1 MKEAFRLLNK
11 SIIRVET
18 PDVNLD
24 QDEEAQMEVDEAPDG
39 INGEMLVYDCSG
51 VRDQNVLWGV
61 MMKVHLLMVL
71 NGYWVVI
78 NSL

>member
-24 QDEEAQMEVDEAPDG
+24 QDEEVQMEVDESPDG
-39 INGEMLVYDCSG
+39 INGETLVYKSFLELR
-51 VRDQNVLWGV
+51 VQNAL
-61 MMKVHLLMVL
+61 
-71 NGYWVVI
+71 
-78 NSL
+78 

>member
-24 QDEEAQMEVDEAPDG
+24 QEEETQMEVDEGPG
-39 INGEMLVYDCSG
+39 GVNGEMFTWLFVSYRSKFCLGCNIVHVYLV
-51 VRDQNVLWGV
+51 VV
-61 MMKVHLLMVL
+61 MKYV
-71 NGYWVVI
+71 
-78 NSL
+78 

>member
-24 QDEEAQMEVDEAPDG
+24 QDEEVQMEVDESPDG
-39 INGEMLVYDCSG
+39 INGETLVYKS
-51 VRDQNVLWGV
+51 VLELESRMPSEMPW
-61 MMKVHLLMVL
+61 
-71 NGYWVVI
+71 
-78 NSL
+78 

>member
-24 QDEEAQMEVDEAPDG
+24 QEEEIQMETDEGPGG
-39 INGEMLVYDCSG
+39 INGEEVARGL
-51 VRDQNVLWGV
+51 
-61 MMKVHLLMVL
+61 
-71 NGYWVVI
+71 
-78 NSL
+78 